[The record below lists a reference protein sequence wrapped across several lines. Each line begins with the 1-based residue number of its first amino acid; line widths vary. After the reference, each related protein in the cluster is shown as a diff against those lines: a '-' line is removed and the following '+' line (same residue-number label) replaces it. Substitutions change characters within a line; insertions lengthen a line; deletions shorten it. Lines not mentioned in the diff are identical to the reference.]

1 MKRKKKEQEHSGKL
15 TPEKEPGGPFL
26 LVLGNLLYPKPSPLI
41 SLFFFLVFFLSA
53 LSVKLPSVTSLET
66 LVLSPALNIQLAPR
80 ECLSKLSKNLP
91 SCNSPEA
98 PFSQLS
104 SSPILLCSSPRKAS
118 PLTEK
123 DPLKISLSRPEEG
136 SMQLAKRS
144 AAFADYLDTCHLL
157 IGFLIPLT

>member
-66 LVLSPALNIQLAPR
+66 LVLSPALNIPLAPQ
-80 ECLSKLSKNLP
+80 ECPSKLSKN
-91 SCNSPEA
+91 SPL
-98 PFSQLS
+98 SLS
-104 SSPILLCSSPRKAS
+104 SPFTNLE
-118 PLTEK
+118 TT
-123 DPLKISLSRPEEG
+123 
-136 SMQLAKRS
+136 
-144 AAFADYLDTCHLL
+144 YH
-157 IGFLIPLT
+157 